1 MRVYRFEIDGR
12 NFVISEGHDLRVNGK
27 AVTEWEVREDHG
39 DHYRQFRNAHLPRR
53 ATKTQMRAHIAE
65 VYAAA

>member
-1 MRVYRFEIDGR
+1 MRFHRFEIDGR
-12 NFVISEGHDLRVNGK
+12 NFAISEGADIRVNGK

-39 DHYRQFRNAHLPRR
+39 DHYRQFGNAHLPRR
-53 ATKTQMRAHIAE
+53 ATKAQMRAHVAE